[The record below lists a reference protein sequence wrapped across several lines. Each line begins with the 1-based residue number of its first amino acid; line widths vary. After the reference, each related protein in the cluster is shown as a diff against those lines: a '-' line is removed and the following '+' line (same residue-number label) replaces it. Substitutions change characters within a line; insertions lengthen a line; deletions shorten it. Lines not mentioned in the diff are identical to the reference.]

1 MMYPEA
7 LLHPEVKLLDE
18 GFCLLILTLAQC
30 SSIQQSALVTK
41 LSETLSLDE
50 VNLLTLRVISI
61 LSVCASQGLSGSY
74 FTWRCSFTDAWGYS
88 ILSACVS
95 LSPTGSILTWRS
107 ELTDSWGDIYLI
119 SLRQSKFNRK
129 LFYLMLH
136 FHWRLRLFYFISLR
150 QSKSNRK
157 HFHFRLNLNLVLR
170 LCT

>member
-61 LSVCASQGLSGSY
+61 LSVCASQSSSGSY
-74 FTWRCSFTDAWGYS
+74 FTWRGFFTDAWGHS
-88 ILSACVS
+88 ILSACAS
-95 LSPTGSILTWRS
+95 LSLTGSIFTWRS
-107 ELTDSWGDIYLI
+107 ELTDAWGDIYLI

-129 LFYLMLH
+129 QL
-136 FHWRLRLFYFISLR
+136 
-150 QSKSNRK
+150 
-157 HFHFRLNLNLVLR
+157 HFRLNHSLVLGFVY
-170 LCT
+170 LAFMD